1 MMTNAS
7 ATSGFTLVET
17 SIAILVSVPILFAIV
32 STGDIVGNTVSTSEQ
47 VASVSDVLRSTA
59 RRVGQLVRPA
69 SVATLEGKED
79 AIPMGGEFTY
89 EPYAGTINQ
98 YHEYYDPYA
107 YYELTEP
114 EPTYDPITG
123 EVIEP
128 PVDWQ
133 PLQNYVP
140 RTSLRFQAAT
150 GTLSMNARE
159 LTPPRS
165 IEFVR
170 DAADPLNGIDD
181 DGDGLVDEGR
191 LVLNYDGVQ
200 TKIADGIESST
211 FVLED
216 RVVRFR
222 LTFAKRDSNG
232 RIHRGTIEQRF
243 FLRND

>member
-1 MMTNAS
+1 MMTKTS
-7 ATSGFTLVET
+7 GTSGFTLVET

-79 AIPMGGEFTY
+79 ATASIDY
-89 EPYAGTINQ
+89 DQ
-98 YHEYYDPYA
+98 YHGTVDPYDVYYDPY
-107 YYELTEP
+107 
-114 EPTYDPITG
+114 TYDPITG
-123 EVIEP
+123 TVLEP
-128 PVDWQ
+128 ETTTATTVTWQ

-140 RTSLRFQAAT
+140 RPSIRFQAAT

-222 LTFAKRDSNG
+222 LTCAKRDSNG